1 MISQVFQ
8 CALPVAIKKNL
19 AFNGEV
25 SNIIILI
32 KLITCREQA
41 QVPEQECLVTE

>member
-1 MISQVFQ
+1 MIQVFQ
-8 CALPVAIKKNL
+8 YTPLVAIKKNL

-25 SNIIILI
+25 SNIITLI
-32 KLITCREQA
+32 MLITYREQA